1 MTRSELIRKI
11 SKQAGVPDSESRI
24 FFEIFLRKLTAI
36 LRIGQA
42 INIKGFGYFYL
53 LQGKIIKSADN
64 VDSENYQPEF
74 IDLIYFSSSKVED
87 LKKNDGLFFNIPI
100 TDEEEF
106 NSVDASFSL
115 SFGKPLIPFKGYTE
129 SDFYIPHTG
138 SELRRLI
145 ESKVDKNIENAE
157 ITNTDDLLQA
167 VIEIDSDIFSKPLTA
182 KEDELI
188 IEPEG
193 YLSVTKISDKDFT
206 KLEWDLDK
214 DLIRQIEEESIID
227 MADSSNE
234 EGSVISWDFSSFED
248 LNSETIQPKEFN
260 KIDEVEK
267 QNKEQIQEDEKISDE
282 DENRKDSNTEIPA
295 ASDKFERVKSLTK
308 FSDIDLNKKSVSF
321 TPSTQE
327 KEERFKKK
335 VFGESFPEKKDK
347 PEFVD
352 LKNKFKSKV
361 ELEEQ
366 EPIDE
371 LVKKPFRID
380 TKDKTSI
387 ETEKEKFRQRR
398 IKLRTSYSP
407 YFLLAFSLL
416 VIGYGIY
423 YYLNNIKGVSEVP
436 VETIVKEFNTDKM
449 VVVDREFD
457 FPVTYPYS
465 PKPEGTIDESNILDL
480 KEPEQVK
487 VEEVKVEEVTEVI
500 PDVKAII
507 KDEEKPVQP
516 EIKVNNQ
523 APSGSVKTIGVNL
536 FKYGNVY
543 IVQVAAFRSNSVAEN
558 EAGRFRNKG
567 YNAFVERAEVDGGI
581 WHRVRVG
588 NFTVLEEAKKF
599 AVQFK

>member
-1 MTRSELIRKI
+1 MTRAELIRKI

-64 VDSENYQPEF
+64 VDSENYRPEF
-74 IDLIYFSSSKVED
+74 IDLIYFSGSKVED
-87 LKKNDGLFFNIPI
+87 LKKNEGLFFNIPN
-100 TDEEEF
+100 TDEDEF

-157 ITNTDDLLQA
+157 ITNTVDLLQA
-167 VIEIDSDIFSKPLTA
+167 AIEIDSDIFTKPLTA
-182 KEDELI
+182 KEDEFI
-188 IEPEG
+188 AEPEDN
-193 YLSVTKISDKDFT
+193 LSITKISDEDFT

-234 EGSVISWDFSSFED
+234 EESVISWDFSSFED
-248 LNSETIQPKEFN
+248 LNPESIQPKEFS
-260 KIDEVEK
+260 KTDEAEK
-267 QNKEQIQEDEKISDE
+267 QNKERIQKDEKIA
-282 DENRKDSNTEIPA
+282 DENETSKDSVTEKPA

-308 FSDIDLNKKSVSF
+308 ISDIDLDKKSVSF
-321 TPSTQE
+321 TSSTQE
-327 KEERFKKK
+327 KEESFKKK
-335 VFGESFPEKKDK
+335 VLGESFPAKKDRT
-347 PEFVD
+347 EFVD
-352 LKNKFKSKV
+352 LKDKFKSKV

-366 EPIDE
+366 EPMDQ
-371 LVKKPFRID
+371 LVKKPFRND
-380 TKDKTSI
+380 V
-387 ETEKEKFRQRR
+387 KEKSSIYTGKEKLRQKR
-398 IKLRTSYSP
+398 IKSRTSYTP
-407 YFLLAFSLL
+407 YFMLAFSLM

-436 VETIVKEFNTDKM
+436 VEKSVKEFNTDKM
-449 VVVDREFD
+449 VVIDREFD

-465 PKPEGTIDESNILDL
+465 PKPEGTINESNILDL
-480 KEPEQVK
+480 KDPEQVK
-487 VEEVKVEEVTEVI
+487 VEEITEVI
-500 PDVKAII
+500 PDDKPII

-516 EIKVNNQ
+516 ELKVNNQ
-523 APSGSVKTIGVNL
+523 PPSGSVKTISVNL
-536 FKYGNVY
+536 FQYGNVY
-543 IVQVAAFRSNSVAEN
+543 IIQVAAFRSNSVAEN

-567 YNAFVERAEVDGGI
+567 YNAFVERAEIDGSI

-588 NFTVLEEAKKF
+588 NFTDLEEAKKF

>member
-1 MTRSELIRKI
+1 LTRAELIRKI

-74 IDLIYFSSSKVED
+74 IDLIYFSGSKVED
-87 LKKNDGLFFNIPI
+87 LKKNVGLFFNIPI
-100 TDEEEF
+100 ADEDEF

-157 ITNTDDLLQA
+157 ITNTDDLLQTA
-167 VIEIDSDIFSKPLTA
+167 IEIDSDIFTKPLTA

-188 IEPEG
+188 TEPDDN
-193 YLSVTKISDKDFT
+193 LLITKISDEEFT

-234 EGSVISWDFSSFED
+234 EESVISWDFSSFED
-248 LNSETIQPKEFN
+248 INSESIQPKEFS
-260 KIDEVEK
+260 KTDEIEK
-267 QNKEQIQEDEKISDE
+267 QNQERIKEDEKIDDE
-282 DENRKDSNTEIPA
+282 VETRKDPVTEKPA

-308 FSDIDLNKKSVSF
+308 ISDIDLDKKSVSF
-321 TPSTQE
+321 TSSTQE
-327 KEERFKKK
+327 KEKSFKKK
-335 VFGESFPEKKDK
+335 VLGDSFPAKKDRT
-347 PEFVD
+347 EFVD
-352 LKNKFKSKV
+352 LKDKFKSKV

-366 EPIDE
+366 GPIDQ
-371 LVKKPFRID
+371 LVKKPFRNDVKEKSSID
-380 TKDKTSI
+380 
-387 ETEKEKFRQRR
+387 TEKEKLRQKR
-398 IKLRTSYSP
+398 IKSRTSYTP
-407 YFLLAFSLL
+407 YFMLAFSLL

-436 VETIVKEFNTDKM
+436 VEKSVKEFNTDKM

-480 KEPEQVK
+480 KDSEQVK
-487 VEEVKVEEVTEVI
+487 TEETTEVI
-500 PDVKAII
+500 PEDKPII

-516 EIKVNNQ
+516 ELKVNNQ
-523 APSGSVKTIGVNL
+523 PPSGSVKTIGVNL

-588 NFTVLEEAKKF
+588 NFTDLEEAKKF